1 MAKRFR
7 KKNQY
12 PTVRDGQSGFERA
25 VPEVWILKMAYKRH
39 SELADNFYNSVT
51 VCFCA
56 SRKYVFHIGLK
67 WEPNLF
73 NMD

>member
-25 VPEVWILKMAYKRH
+25 VPEVWIHKMAYKKH
-39 SELADNFYNSVT
+39 FVTKYHFHYIIINLPLVVVLSEFSDMRN
-51 VCFCA
+51 
-56 SRKYVFHIGLK
+56 
-67 WEPNLF
+67 ENLE
-73 NMD
+73 